1 MKILVTGAAGFIG
14 SHVAE
19 AFLAKGHEVL
29 GIDDL
34 SSGKEANLPKGIQFQ
49 RMDIR
54 SEACAEAI
62 LTFRP
67 QGIAHLAAQIDVRKS
82 VANPVLDGDIN
93 VLGSVRVLKA
103 ATESGTRKVVFS
115 STGGAI
121 YGEQDVFPA
130 TESHA
135 CRPVSPYG
143 TSKYCVEQYLGYFR
157 RAGGPACVSLRY
169 SNVYG
174 PRQDPHGE
182 AGVVAI
188 FCQKMLAAETP
199 VIFGDGSQT
208 RDFVNVKDVARAN
221 LMAMESVLE
230 GIYNIG
236 TGIETNVSTLAA
248 ILARKIGFKGTAE
261 HKPARP
267 GEQQRSVIDPS
278 LAERTLGWRPTLSI
292 EQGLEE
298 TVEYFREV
306 VGHQHE
312 RG

>member
-19 AFLAKGHEVL
+19 AFLSRGHTVM

-34 SSGKEANLPKGIQFQ
+34 SSGREANIPKGIEFH
-49 RMDIR
+49 RLDIR
-54 SEACAEAI
+54 SLACAQKI
-62 LTFRP
+62 LEWKP

-82 VANPVLDGDIN
+82 VVDPVLDGDIN
-93 VLGSVRVLKA
+93 VLGTIRVLQSAMA
-103 ATESGTRKVVFS
+103 AGTQKVVFS

-130 TESHA
+130 PESHA

-143 TSKYCVEQYLGYFR
+143 TSKYCAEQYLGYFK
-157 RAGGPACVSLRY
+157 RAGGPDYIALRY

-188 FCQKMLAAETP
+188 FCQKMLSGQAP
-199 VIFGDGSQT
+199 MIFGDGSQT

-221 LMAMESVLE
+221 VLAMVSEFQGLF
-230 GIYNIG
+230 NIG

-248 ILARKIGFKGTAE
+248 ILARKIGFKGTVTHE
-261 HKPARP
+261 PPRK
-267 GEQQRSVIDPS
+267 GEQQRSVVDPS
-278 LAERTLGWRPTLSI
+278 LAEQKLGWLSTLSI

-306 VGHQHE
+306 IGH
-312 RG
+312 